1 MLILNYFLSK
11 ILSKREHLL
20 VVPTENLEDVRK
32 NITAAKAEAQEFSS
46 PESQAFFED
55 DASEY
60 APEVKDNNSA
70 WTFHSVRSSS
80 MIENHDACQ
89 VDLARK
95 TQSPLF
101 I

>member
-1 MLILNYFLSK
+1 MFK

-32 NITAAKAEAQEFSS
+32 NITAAKEAEVQESSS

-70 WTFHSVRSSS
+70 WTFHPVRSSS
-80 MIENHDACQ
+80 VIENGDACQ
-89 VDLARK
+89 VDLARE
-95 TQSPLF
+95 TQS
-101 I
+101 II